1 MTRTDVLQERRM
13 AKFLDLPDRGNRR
26 ELSVAE
32 AGEVLGISGRQ
43 FRRFRDRLEE
53 EGLEGLAV
61 PPFSWAVW
69 AHIAGGIAILALALW
84 RVALRRSRG
93 APPPPEGE
101 HSLTGRIA
109 TLSHWALY
117 ALILLLPVGGL
128 VAWFGGVELAGE
140 GHEVMSNLLLFV
152 VAVHV
157 AAALW
162 HQFWLKDHLLRRM
175 MRAER

>member
-1 MTRTDVLQERRM
+1 MPKGYSSTQIALHWVIALLIALQ
-13 AKFLDLPDRGNRR
+13 FLFNEPM
-26 ELSVAE
+26 VE
-32 AGEVLGISGRQ
+32 AFDSA
-43 FRRFRDRLEE
+43 
-53 EGLEGLAV
+53 LEGELQ
-61 PPFSWAVW
+61 PFSWLVW
-69 AHIAGGIAILALALW
+69 GHIASGISILALALW

-101 HSLTGRIA
+101 GTLLGRAASLG
-109 TLSHWALY
+109 HWALY

-128 VAWFGGVELAGE
+128 IAWFGGVELAGDAH
-140 GHEVMSNLLLFV
+140 GLLSNLLLFV
-152 VAVHV
+152 VAVHL

>member
-1 MTRTDVLQERRM
+1 MPKGYSSTQIALHWIIALLITGQ
-13 AKFLDLPDRGNRR
+13 FLFNEPM
-26 ELSVAE
+26 AE
-32 AGEVLGISGRQ
+32 AFESA
-43 FRRFRDRLEE
+43 
-53 EGLEGLAV
+53 LEGELQ
-61 PPFSWAVW
+61 PFSWAVW

-101 HSLTGRIA
+101 HSLPGRIA
-109 TLSHWALY
+109 TLTHWALY

-140 GHEVMSNLLLFV
+140 GHGLLSNVLLFV

>member
-1 MTRTDVLQERRM
+1 MPKGYSSAQIGLHWIIALLIALQ
-13 AKFLDLPDRGNRR
+13 FLFHEPIKDAFD
-26 ELSVAE
+26 SA
-32 AGEVLGISGRQ
+32 
-43 FRRFRDRLEE
+43 
-53 EGLEGLAV
+53 LEGELQ
-61 PPFSWAVW
+61 PFSWPVW
-69 AHIAGGIAILALALW
+69 AHIAGGTLILGLAIW
-84 RVALRRSRG
+84 RVILRRSRG

-101 HSLTGRIA
+101 GSLLGRAA
-109 TLSHWALY
+109 TLGHWALY

-128 VAWFGGVELAGE
+128 IAWFGGVDLAGE
-140 GHEVMSNLLLFV
+140 AHGLLSNVLLFV

>member
-1 MTRTDVLQERRM
+1 MPDTEVKMPKGYSSAQIALHWIIALLIALQ
-13 AKFLDLPDRGNRR
+13 FLFNEPM
-26 ELSVAE
+26 VE
-32 AGEVLGISGRQ
+32 AFDSA
-43 FRRFRDRLEE
+43 
-53 EGLEGLAV
+53 LEGELQ
-61 PPFSWAVW
+61 PFSWTVW

-93 APPPPEGE
+93 VPPPPEGE
-101 HSLTGRIA
+101 GTLLGRAASLG
-109 TLSHWALY
+109 HWALY
-117 ALILLLPVGGL
+117 ALILVLPVVGL
-128 VAWFGGVELAGE
+128 IAWFGGVELAGDAH
-140 GHEVMSNLLLFV
+140 GLLSNLLLFV

>member
-1 MTRTDVLQERRM
+1 MPKGYSSTQIALHWVIALLIAGQ
-13 AKFLDLPDRGNRR
+13 FLFNEPMG
-26 ELSVAE
+26 E
-32 AGEVLGISGRQ
+32 AFDTLMKGI
-43 FRRFRDRLEE
+43 
-53 EGLEGLAV
+53 V

-69 AHIAGGIAILALALW
+69 AHIAGGILILGLAIW

-101 HSLTGRIA
+101 HSLPGRIA
-109 TLSHWALY
+109 TLGHWALY
-117 ALILLLPVGGL
+117 ALILLMPVGGL
-128 VAWFGGVELAGE
+128 VAWFGGVEFAGD
-140 GHEVMSNLLLFV
+140 GHEVLSNVLLFV

-162 HQFWLKDHLLRRM
+162 HQFWLKDHLLLRM

>member
-1 MTRTDVLQERRM
+1 MPKGYSSAQIGLHWIIALLIALQ
-13 AKFLDLPDRGNRR
+13 FLFNEPMG
-26 ELSVAE
+26 E
-32 AGEVLGISGRQ
+32 AFDSA
-43 FRRFRDRLEE
+43 
-53 EGLEGLAV
+53 LEGELQ
-61 PPFSWAVW
+61 PFSWPVW
-69 AHIAGGIAILALALW
+69 AHIAGGTLILGLAIW
-84 RVALRRSRG
+84 RVILRRSRG

-101 HSLTGRIA
+101 GSLLGRAA
-109 TLSHWALY
+109 TLGHWALY

-128 VAWFGGVELAGE
+128 IAWFGGVDLAGE
-140 GHEVMSNLLLFV
+140 AHGLLSNVLLFV

>member
-13 AKFLDLPDRGNRR
+13 AKFLDLPDRGTRR
-26 ELSVAE
+26 RLNIAE

-93 APPPPEGE
+93 APPRPRV
-101 HSLTGRIA
+101 STA
-109 TLSHWALY
+109 
-117 ALILLLPVGGL
+117 
-128 VAWFGGVELAGE
+128 
-140 GHEVMSNLLLFV
+140 
-152 VAVHV
+152 
-157 AAALW
+157 
-162 HQFWLKDHLLRRM
+162 
-175 MRAER
+175 